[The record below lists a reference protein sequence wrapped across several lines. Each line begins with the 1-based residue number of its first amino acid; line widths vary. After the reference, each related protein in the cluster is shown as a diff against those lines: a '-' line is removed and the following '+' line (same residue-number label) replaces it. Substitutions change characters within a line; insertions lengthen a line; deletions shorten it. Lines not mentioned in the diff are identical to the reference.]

1 MTGPKEIHV
10 VLLKK
15 KCDCDQLIRIL
26 NDFRNNSKI
35 MSLTGT
41 ASRFA
46 CLPDDDSA
54 DWKGLKQKQKKEDA
68 KKNQT
73 KPKDSNKAKVQN
85 ESKELQNLAFGAPKK
100 KNKKKNPNKEKKT
113 SRSATSQ
120 DKEESQFEEWK
131 ERDKALENDNFTAAM
146 QVDCNVT

>member
-10 VLLKK
+10 LLLMK

-26 NDFRNNSKI
+26 NDFRNKSKI

-54 DWKGLKQKQKKEDA
+54 DWKGLKHKQKKEDA

-85 ESKELQNLAFGAPKK
+85 ESKELQNLAFGVDMMLFHS
-100 KNKKKNPNKEKKT
+100 NLQ
-113 SRSATSQ
+113 SIRSA
-120 DKEESQFEEWK
+120 
-131 ERDKALENDNFTAAM
+131 
-146 QVDCNVT
+146 VGV

>member
-10 VLLKK
+10 VLLMK
-15 KCDCDQLIRIL
+15 KCDCDQLIRTL
-26 NDFRNNSKI
+26 NDFRNKSKI